1 MIDYI
6 PWLDERFFMSAR
18 FRGAGVALAAVG
30 LSHFARPQ
38 AFASITAA
46 AFPDNVRR
54 HTYIDGGIET
64 AIGVGLIAPQ
74 TRKIALAG
82 LLGYT
87 VYLVANV
94 IRNRR

>member
-1 MIDYI
+1 M
-6 PWLDERFFMSAR
+6 
-18 FRGAGVALAAVG
+18 AAVG